1 MTFNFIQSILPNRS
15 QNNLGNCYNY
25 GKGTDKMKKK
35 AFEWYTKSA
44 ISGIE
49 AQLNIGIYY
58 NYGKG
63 VDKNETKA
71 SEWFLKSAE
80 GAWKCRTKYIGK
92 FYHKAI
98 YWYKSYT

>member
-1 MTFNFIQSILPNRS
+1 
-15 QNNLGNCYNY
+15 
-25 GKGTDKMKKK
+25 MKKK
-35 AFEWYTKSA
+35 HLNGIFKSA
-44 ISGIE
+44 ENGYAE

>member
-1 MTFNFIQSILPNRS
+1 
-15 QNNLGNCYNY
+15 
-25 GKGTDKMKKK
+25 MKKK

-63 VDKNETKA
+63 VDKNEPKA

-80 GAWKCRTKYIGK
+80 ATHNGIKEAKVKLNNILSNK
-92 FYHKAI
+92 N
-98 YWYKSYT
+98 